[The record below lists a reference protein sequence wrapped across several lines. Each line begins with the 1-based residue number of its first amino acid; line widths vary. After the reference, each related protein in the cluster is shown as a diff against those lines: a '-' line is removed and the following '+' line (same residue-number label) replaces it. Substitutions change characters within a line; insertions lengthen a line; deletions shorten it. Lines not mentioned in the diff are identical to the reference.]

1 MRFIRVFALL
11 VLIII
16 GGYYLFEKNH
26 QSPQKA
32 VDDFSSILE
41 TKENML
47 ETKQI
52 PEERSTIP
60 LEGDIFQWID
70 KSTDELIEAFG
81 EPARKDQSGYGY
93 DWWVYKDQQKQYIQY
108 GIDDNE
114 VRSIYAIGKDLSL
127 EPIEIGQDYES
138 IKQEFSITNEVS
150 YHKGLASYTFRL
162 KDEELK
168 ARPLVKLTDDIFM
181 QLYFDTF
188 TDKLSSIRILSAD
201 ILLQHRPY
209 EMEYRGDLPEKPNL
223 TDKQWGKVE
232 TGMEKQIL
240 NITNVIR
247 KQYEESALKW
257 DKTVS
262 EVAYLHSKDMAE
274 NNYFSHY
281 GMDGD
286 GLKERLATQEVF
298 YQAAGENIAAQY
310 PDVPSAMQGW
320 LNSEGHRQALLK
332 EDYTHLGVGV
342 YRFHYTQNFL
352 KKQ

>member
-1 MRFIRVFALL
+1 MRFIRVIALL

-16 GGYYLFEKNH
+16 GGYYLYEKNH
-26 QSPQKA
+26 LPSQKA
-32 VDDFSSILE
+32 IDDFSSTLE
-41 TKENML
+41 TKGNMQK
-47 ETKQI
+47 TKQI

-60 LEGDIFQWID
+60 LEGDIFKWID
-70 KSTDELIEAFG
+70 KSTDELTETLG
-81 EPARKDQSGYGY
+81 EPVRRDRSGYGY
-93 DWWVYKDQQKQYIQY
+93 EWWVYKDQHKQYIQF

-114 VRSIYAIGKDLSL
+114 IRTIYAVGKDLSL

-162 KDEELK
+162 KDEELQ

-188 TDKLSSIRILSAD
+188 TEKLSSIRILSAD
-201 ILLQHRPY
+201 LLLQHRPY

-223 TDKQWGKVE
+223 TDKQWEKVE
-232 TGMEKQIL
+232 TGMEQQVFD
-240 NITNVIR
+240 ITNVIR
-247 KQYEESALKW
+247 NQYDEPSLKW

-262 EVAYLHSKDMAE
+262 TVAYLHSKDMAV

-281 GMDGD
+281 GLDGD
-286 GLKERLATQEVF
+286 GLKERLATKEVF

-310 PDVPSAMQGW
+310 PDVPSAMHGW

-342 YRFHYTQNFL
+342 YRFYYTQNFL